1 MRTYIARRLLQIIP
15 VFIGIVF
22 ILFFILEQ
30 APGGPLA
37 MMQNPRVTPEQK
49 AALEIRLGLNQPF
62 YVKFVNWIGE
72 LAKGN
77 MGYSITHKKPV
88 LTVIGEF
95 IGPTFILML
104 SALMLSVLV
113 GVPLGILSAVKQYT
127 WIDNVLTVFA
137 LIGLSLPSFFFGLIL
152 LKTFAIDLPVFP
164 LFGFQNP
171 MLRKAGFWTQFWDK
185 AYHVVL
191 PATML
196 GLSGMASFMRYARSS
211 MLEVIRQDYV
221 RTARAKGLKESVVIF
236 RHAFRNAL
244 IPIVTLLGFS
254 IPGLISGA
262 VITENVFGFPGIG
275 KIAMDAIMQRNYP
288 LILGI
293 NAILAMLTLIAALMT
308 DIAYAAVDPRVRFD

>member
-15 VFIGIVF
+15 VFIGIIF

-62 YVKFVNWIGE
+62 YVKFANWMGE
-72 LAKGN
+72 LVKGN
-77 MGYSITHKKPV
+77 MGYSLTHKKPV
-88 LTVIGEF
+88 LDVIGDF

-104 SALMLSVLV
+104 CSLTFSVFI

-137 LIGLSLPSFFFGLIL
+137 LVGLSLPSFFFGLLL
-152 LKTFAIDLPVFP
+152 LKTFAIDIPAFP

-171 MLRKAGFWTQFWDK
+171 MLRKADAWTQFWDK
-185 AYHVVL
+185 ARHIVL

-196 GLSGMASFMRYARSS
+196 GLSGMASFMRYTRSS

-221 RTARAKGLKESVVIF
+221 RTARAKGVRESVVIF

-293 NAILAMLTLIAALMT
+293 NAILAMLTLIAALLT
-308 DIAYAAVDPRVRFD
+308 DIAYAAADPRVRFD